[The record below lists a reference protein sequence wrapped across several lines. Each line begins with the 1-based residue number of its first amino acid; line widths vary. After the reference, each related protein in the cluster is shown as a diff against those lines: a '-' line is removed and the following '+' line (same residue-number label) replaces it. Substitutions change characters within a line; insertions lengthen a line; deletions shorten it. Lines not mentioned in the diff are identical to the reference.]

1 VVAAG
6 IYLNISASLSCRE
19 VSTWILDLHCGFRVL
34 GTGFWIDFW
43 TEPSKLFQ
51 PVDIEVAD
59 EDFGTLSSLL
69 DNNGIAFTIQIDDVQ
84 KLIEEE
90 LQPVYVRSG
99 SWHTEYHNLE
109 EIHSKLYEVER
120 KYRSMASVES
130 LGSSYERK
138 DMLAIKIR
146 GRHSSR
152 KPVFFIQC
160 GIHAREWVSPA
171 TCMYIIDQMTQRYRT
186 DDSVTQLLDKIDF
199 VILPVLNV
207 DGYSYTWI
215 DPRNRRY
222 RLWRKNRRPHE
233 RYGCHGVDLNR
244 NWGYGWGGAGAS
256 WRPCDSTFR
265 GSNAF
270 SEVETR
276 NVRRYLERLQQLK
289 GFIDFHAY
297 SQMWF
302 IPWGYTARDTADHNE
317 QMRVARI
324 ASEAITRK
332 HGTRFQYGSSAALL
346 YAASGG
352 SEDWTYGQ
360 LNVKYSFSVELR
372 DTGRY
377 GFLLPKEQIIPTGEE
392 TFEGLKALVKAMYCV
407 LRPDSLRSRPSCEN
421 QDMKNENLRL
431 PLIHRFLL
439 FLVFLLDHVNAK
451 NFTGSKTLTISC
463 VALSKGV
470 LARQSWILD
479 STQWILDPGSSSV
492 EFGFLIP
499 IILTLLRETADKYKR
514 RVRLFSVGTSYE
526 GRHLFAVEIKANQ
539 DIAKPLVFI
548 NCGIHAREWVS
559 PATCMCVIEQLVSRY
574 PVDDSVREVLDK
586 VDFVIL
592 PVLNVD
598 GYVYTWEKDRMWRK
612 NRSRQ
617 HGSKCVGVDLNRNWG
632 FHWGGGGASSDPC
645 SEAFHGEEPLSEKEV
660 QSVARFLESQKKRLV
675 GYLDIH
681 SYGQMLLFPWGFTK
695 EQTKDHIEMERVA
708 IAMANAIK
716 SRGGYN
722 TSYIFGQASH
732 ILYTESGTTKD
743 YIYGHLNVKY
753 TFSMELRDTGKY
765 GFLLPPRLIEP
776 TAKEA
781 FEGIKAMVENIK
793 FDK

>member
-1 VVAAG
+1 MWLLPVYILTFQQVFLTESEKVIRATPSLEAHLEFLGGLEGQG
-6 IYLNISASLSCRE
+6 IK
-19 VSTWILDLHCGFRVL
+19 
-34 GTGFWIDFW
+34 IDFW

-59 EDFGTLSSLL
+59 EDLGTLSSLL
-69 DNNGIAFTIQIDDVQ
+69 DDNGIAFTIQIDDVQ
-84 KLIEEE
+84 KLIEDE
-90 LQPVYVRSG
+90 LQPVFVRSG
-99 SWHTEYHNLE
+99 SWHSEYHNLE
-109 EIHSKLYEVER
+109 EIHSKLYEVQR

-130 LGSSYERK
+130 LGSSHEGK
-138 DMLAIKIR
+138 NMLAIKIR

-265 GSNAF
+265 GSKAF

-276 NVRRYLERLQQLK
+276 NVRRYLERLQELK

-302 IPWGYTARDTADHNE
+302 IPWGYTARDTADHEE

-360 LNVKYSFSVELR
+360 LGVKYSFSVELR

-392 TFEGLKALVKAMYCV
+392 TFEGLKVLVKAM
-407 LRPDSLRSRPSCEN
+407 
-421 QDMKNENLRL
+421 
-431 PLIHRFLL
+431 
-439 FLVFLLDHVNAK
+439 
-451 NFTGSKTLTISC
+451 
-463 VALSKGV
+463 
-470 LARQSWILD
+470 
-479 STQWILDPGSSSV
+479 
-492 EFGFLIP
+492 
-499 IILTLLRETADKYKR
+499 
-514 RVRLFSVGTSYE
+514 
-526 GRHLFAVEIKANQ
+526 
-539 DIAKPLVFI
+539 
-548 NCGIHAREWVS
+548 
-559 PATCMCVIEQLVSRY
+559 VI
-574 PVDDSVREVLDK
+574 
-586 VDFVIL
+586 
-592 PVLNVD
+592 
-598 GYVYTWEKDRMWRK
+598 
-612 NRSRQ
+612 
-617 HGSKCVGVDLNRNWG
+617 
-632 FHWGGGGASSDPC
+632 
-645 SEAFHGEEPLSEKEV
+645 
-660 QSVARFLESQKKRLV
+660 
-675 GYLDIH
+675 
-681 SYGQMLLFPWGFTK
+681 
-695 EQTKDHIEMERVA
+695 
-708 IAMANAIK
+708 
-716 SRGGYN
+716 
-722 TSYIFGQASH
+722 
-732 ILYTESGTTKD
+732 
-743 YIYGHLNVKY
+743 
-753 TFSMELRDTGKY
+753 
-765 GFLLPPRLIEP
+765 
-776 TAKEA
+776 
-781 FEGIKAMVENIK
+781 
-793 FDK
+793 